1 MPCSIPIMDLCFR
14 LRLIHEINM
23 SFILDAL
30 KKSEREREQH
40 AQGIQ
45 PGVVYRRPHTPP
57 IWMIVVIGLLLL
69 NMALVAAMWTK
80 NNQAAGPLI
89 TVNNAAPV
97 ASPSPA
103 ISAKEPASGEAK
115 SLQSAATSQTEVPD
129 ETARVLADAPVP
141 DGPPLVKQ
149 ITPEDAAKSGVS
161 SSISTF
167 PKTTTSGVQT
177 LDSIGGAAALNLPQ
191 LHLDIHVYS
200 LKDTERFVF
209 INMKKYA
216 EGQTLKEGPV
226 LEHITPDGAVLQYQN
241 QEFLLPR
248 Q

>member
-1 MPCSIPIMDLCFR
+1 
-14 LRLIHEINM
+14 M

-30 KKSEREREQH
+30 KKSEREREQQ

-45 PGVVYRRPHTPP
+45 PGFVYRRPHTPP
-57 IWMIVVIGLLLL
+57 LWMIAVIGLLLV
-69 NMALVAAMWTK
+69 NMVLIVVMWMRS
-80 NNQAAGPLI
+80 NNQPAGPLI

-97 ASPSPA
+97 VAPTAAAPARELAPTETRPLQPENASLV
-103 ISAKEPASGEAK
+103 E
-115 SLQSAATSQTEVPD
+115 TTD
-129 ETARVLADAPVP
+129 ETAKVLANAPVP
-141 DGPPLVKQ
+141 DGPQLVRQ
-149 ITPEDAAKSGVS
+149 ITPDDAAANSGS
-161 SSISTF
+161 NPITTF
-167 PKTTTSGVQT
+167 PKNASSGVPT
-177 LDSIGGAAALNLPQ
+177 LDSIGGAAALNLQQ

-216 EGQTLKEGPV
+216 EGQTLKEGP
-226 LEHITPDGAVLQYQN
+226 LLTRITPDGAVLKYQN

>member
-1 MPCSIPIMDLCFR
+1 
-14 LRLIHEINM
+14 M

-30 KKSEREREQH
+30 KKSEREREQY
-40 AQGIQ
+40 AQGVQ
-45 PGVVYRRPHTPP
+45 PDVVYRRPHSPP
-57 IWMIVVIGLLLL
+57 VWMMVVIGLLLV
-69 NMALVAAMWTK
+69 NITLVAVMWTR
-80 NNQAAGPLI
+80 NNQTAGPLI
-89 TVNNAAPV
+89 TVNNAAPAATPTTAMGTRDATSTEVKSPQSVV
-97 ASPSPA
+97 ASQV
-103 ISAKEPASGEAK
+103 E
-115 SLQSAATSQTEVPD
+115 LPD
-129 ETARVLADAPVP
+129 ETAKVLANAPVP
-141 DGPPLVKQ
+141 EGPPLVKQ
-149 ITPEDAAKSGVS
+149 ITPEDAAKSNAVNP
-161 SSISTF
+161 ISTF
-167 PKTTTSGVQT
+167 PKSNASGIPT
-177 LDSIGGAAALNLPQ
+177 LDNIGGTAALNLPQ

>member
-1 MPCSIPIMDLCFR
+1 
-14 LRLIHEINM
+14 M

-30 KKSEREREQH
+30 KKSERERELQ

-45 PGVVYRRPHTPP
+45 PGFVYRRPHTPP
-57 IWMIVVIGLLLL
+57 AWMMVVVGLLLV
-69 NMALVAAMWTK
+69 NMALIVVMWMRS

-97 ASPSPA
+97 TAPPPA
-103 ISAKEPASGEAK
+103 APAKESTSIEARPSQIENT
-115 SLQSAATSQTEVPD
+115 SLVDATD
-129 ETARVLADAPVP
+129 ETAKVLANAPVP
-141 DGPPLVKQ
+141 DGPHLVRQ
-149 ITPEDAAKSGVS
+149 ITPEDATKPGANPITTYPKNVS
-161 SSISTF
+161 SDV
-167 PKTTTSGVQT
+167 PT

-200 LKDTERFVF
+200 LKDSERFVF
-209 INMKKYA
+209 INMKKYS
-216 EGQTLKEGPV
+216 EGQTLKEGPLV
-226 LEHITPDGAVLQYQN
+226 QRITPDGAVLQYQN